1 MATDGDSDEITAR
14 RRLLNDDHGN
24 MDEMDFTVLP
34 QTCSPDLTLF
44 TRLDKS
50 KEITVNE
57 VVEAIGF
64 GKFQLKCLGIMG
76 FIWMIESMEITMLS
90 LLGPLL
96 VCEWGIS
103 SIQEA
108 LLTSIVFLGYA
119 IGSPC
124 FGWVSDHYGRKVGLT
139 IAVIC
144 TSYFGLISAA
154 AGGLVMTLLL
164 RSLAG
169 IGVGG
174 IAQCVTMLTELVPS
188 KTRAKSI
195 ISLQVFVFIGMSFEG
210 LLAYL
215 LLVPLGWR
223 MLLVISTVP
232 LLAFLLLSPR
242 LVESPRFLLLTGKRK
257 EATDILEKGAKANNK
272 SIPEGILVADLETDR
287 GRFKDLF
294 SPSYRTLT
302 FMLWWIWIASV
313 TLYYSTILM
322 TPALT
327 KVTRCGHGD
336 GNEIVHCRCKQVTNS
351 DIVAIIIA
359 SIGELLGGLVAFLLI
374 DRLGRKR
381 TLAFGFILA
390 MLSYLLLII
399 CADRT
404 TKYGLTL
411 FSRSCGSGLSLL
423 CYVYSPEVY
432 PTKFRA
438 VGIGTANAVGR
449 IGAILSPFIAQ
460 VLFSASDILALVV
473 AAGFA
478 LVGAI
483 CSLFLPL
490 ETKGRLLQDTN

>member
-1 MATDGDSDEITAR
+1 
-14 RRLLNDDHGN
+14 
-24 MDEMDFTVLP
+24 MDFTVLP

-322 TPALT
+322 TPATYSFASL
-327 KVTRCGHGD
+327 GHGD

-359 SIGELLGGLVAFLLI
+359 SIGELLGIFVAFLLI

-399 CADRT
+399 CADRCLINVHFFIAFISIV
-404 TKYGLTL
+404 Y
-411 FSRSCGSGLSLL
+411 LL

-460 VLFSASDILALVV
+460 VLFSASDILALAV

-490 ETKGRLLQDTN
+490 ETKGRLLQVSNNVNFNLSEMNIIFQIE